1 MEQFFICITN
11 IIMLGIFAKLA
22 MYFNHWWIMIFGY
35 LAMQT
40 YNALQVISVDE
51 NDKHNNDQDNDHE

>member
-11 IIMLGIFAKLA
+11 IMMLGIFAKLA
-22 MYFNHWWIMIFGY
+22 MYFNHWWIIIFGL

-40 YNALQVISVDE
+40 YKILQTVSYNE
-51 NDKHNNDQDNDHE
+51 NDQQDSDQDNDHE